1 MTAPRNDFAPGVITG
16 SEVQEVFA
24 LAKANGFALPAANCI
39 GSNSMN
45 AVMETAAKLNSPV
58 IIQFSNSGGAFV
70 AGKGLK
76 VESSRASVLGSLA
89 GADHVNRLA
98 ERYGARVI
106 LHTDHCAKK
115 LLPWVD
121 GLLDAGEAHF
131 RATGKPLFS
140 SHMLDLSEE
149 PLEENVEICKRYLE
163 RMSAIEMTLEI
174 ELGITG
180 GEEDGV
186 DNSDADE
193 SDLYTKPEEV
203 AYVYEHL
210 MQVSDKFTVAAAF
223 GNVHGVYK
231 PGNVKLKPSILRD
244 SQEYIQAKFATG
256 ERPVDFVFHGGSG
269 SSPAEIAEAIGY
281 GVVKMNIDTDLQWA
295 FWDGVRGYEAEMHD
309 YLQGQIGNP
318 KGDDQPNKKQYD
330 PRVWLRKGEEAF
342 VVRLEQAF
350 AELNNV
356 GTLTQP

>member
-1 MTAPRNDFAPGVITG
+1 MSARNDFAPGVITG
-16 SEVQEVFA
+16 ADVQEIFR
-24 LAKANGFALPAANCI
+24 LAKEREFALPAANCI

-45 AVMETAAKLNSPV
+45 AVMQAAAELNAPV

-70 AGKGLK
+70 AGKGLP
-76 VESSRASVLGSLA
+76 VEPLRASVLGSLA
-89 GADHVNRLA
+89 GADHVNRVA
-98 ERYGARVI
+98 EHYGARVI

-121 GLLDAGEAHF
+121 GLLDAGEEHF

-149 PLEENVEICKRYLE
+149 PLEENVAICKQYLE
-163 RMSAIEMTLEI
+163 RMAAIDMTLEM

-203 AYVYEHL
+203 AYVYEEL
-210 MQVSDKFTVAAAF
+210 MSVSDKFTIAAAF

-231 PGNVKLKPSILRD
+231 PGNVKLTPKILRD
-244 SQEYIQAKFATG
+244 SQSHIEEKFATG
-256 ERPVDFVFHGGSG
+256 PKPVDFVFHGGSG
-269 SSPAEIAEAIGY
+269 SSPAEIAEAISY

-295 FWDGVRGYEAEMHD
+295 FWDGVRGYEADHRD

-318 KGDDQPNKKQYD
+318 DGEDKPNKKQYD
-330 PRVWLRKGEEAF
+330 PRSWLRAGEESF
-342 VVRLEQAF
+342 VVRLKQAF

-356 GTLTQP
+356 DTLA